1 MSDTM
6 KCPFRE
12 KDGEYCD
19 CYGKACMAYYEFP
32 SSVCSPDSEPMKMC
46 RKIMSQ
52 YLPNFIQTQYPTF
65 NPYSNYNFYSQ
76 GISKT

>member
-1 MSDTM
+1 MADTM

-19 CYGKACMAYYEFP
+19 CYGKACMAYYEVQ
-32 SSVCSPDSEPMKMC
+32 SSVCSLDAEPMKMC

-52 YLPNFIQTQYPTF
+52 YKSNAPIYIPQS
-65 NPYSNYNFYSQ
+65 PYSHNEFTYGCTTNL
-76 GISKT
+76 